1 MRKLISLFLLILILI
16 PNTVFSKEYNDIDNH
31 WAKKYITHIDKIG
44 LIDGYENNKFL
55 PDKFITKA
63 ESYKII
69 NKLFGFT
76 DMKDFKF
83 QNIDDS
89 QWFYEDLKK
98 ALAYGYIEDNIHFD
112 NDYISRIEIINI
124 LGYLYDL
131 EGDKS
136 HYKYFLDID
145 DLNLKSK
152 LYISKLLEDK
162 VINGYTN
169 YLFKPDNKIT
179 RGEFSKILSLCIE
192 KYGRE
197 RKINDIFIE
206 KNPSNHIIDEKY
218 RKTIKEFED
227 LIEETKNIDLSL
239 YTQESVSKLKATLLQ
254 ASNLFENENLSQSEI
269 IKLMDDIRDAKLDL
283 KLKITYGKLNII
295 TLDKENNFI
304 DSRLFINNEEFLN
317 GDKLKTGRYLLK
329 VISPN
334 KLDMETYVIMSESD
348 KTLTFV
354 LDDCPNKKFK
364 LSLGDNISSLN
375 GYLFEE
381 NSRVD
386 LKINIPP
393 GYKIDNLFI
402 NGKKKKVLDA
412 DGEYSFIIKQDSE
425 VNVSFVKDN
434 EE

>member
-1 MRKLISLFLLILILI
+1 MRKFISLFLLMAILI
-16 PNTVFSKEYNDIDNH
+16 PNTALSKEYNDIDNH
-31 WAKKYITHIDKIG
+31 WAKKYIIYTDKIG
-44 LIDGYENNKFL
+44 LIDGYENNKFS
-55 PDKFITKA
+55 PDKFIKKA
-63 ESYKII
+63 EAYKII
-69 NKLFGFT
+69 NKLFRFT

-83 QNIDDS
+83 QNVDDS

-98 ALAYGYIEDNIHFD
+98 AIAYGYIKDDISFN

-124 LGYLYDL
+124 LGYLYNL
-131 EGDKS
+131 KGDKS

-145 DLNLKSK
+145 DLNLQSK

-169 YLFKPDNKIT
+169 YLFKPDKKIT
-179 RGEFSKILSLCIE
+179 RGEFSKIISLCIE
-192 KYGRE
+192 NYGRE
-197 RKINDIFIE
+197 RNIDDVFIE
-206 KNPSNHIIDEKY
+206 KVYSDHIIDTSYE
-218 RKTIKEFED
+218 KTIKEFED
-227 LIEETKNIDLSL
+227 LIEATKNIDLSL

-254 ASNLFENENLSQSEI
+254 ASNLFENENLSQSKI
-269 IKLMDDIRDAKLDL
+269 INLMDDIRDAKLGL
-283 KLKITYGKLNII
+283 KLRTNYGKLNVI

-348 KTLTFV
+348 KTLTFI
-354 LDDCPNKKFK
+354 LDDCPNRKFK

-393 GYKIDNLFI
+393 GYEIDNLFI
-402 NGKKKKVLDA
+402 NGKKKKVLDEN
-412 DGEYSFIIKQDSE
+412 GEYSFIIKQDSK
-425 VNVSFVKDN
+425 VDVSFIKIN